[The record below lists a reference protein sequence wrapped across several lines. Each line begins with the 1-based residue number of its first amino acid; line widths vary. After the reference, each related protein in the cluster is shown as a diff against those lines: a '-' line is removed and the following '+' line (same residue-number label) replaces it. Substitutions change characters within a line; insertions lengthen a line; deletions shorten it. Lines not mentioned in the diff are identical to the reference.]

1 MQTASL
7 GIIMFHNLRVDVL
20 GARRDT
26 SDRLSRLDDVD
37 ALMAAQGQQMFAISR
52 DDQNGARCDSSGNDL
67 IVIDIADHHTRHGD
81 GFDQFDGVDLI
92 GQHRTGGHV
101 DQGQPLGG

>member
-1 MQTASL
+1 MT
-7 GIIMFHNLRVDVL
+7 R
-20 GARRDT
+20 T
-26 SDRLSRLDDVD
+26 SPFIAFVGSI
-37 ALMAAQGQQMFAISR
+37 APQMAAQGQQMFAISR

-81 GFDQFDGVDLI
+81 GFDQFDGVDVI